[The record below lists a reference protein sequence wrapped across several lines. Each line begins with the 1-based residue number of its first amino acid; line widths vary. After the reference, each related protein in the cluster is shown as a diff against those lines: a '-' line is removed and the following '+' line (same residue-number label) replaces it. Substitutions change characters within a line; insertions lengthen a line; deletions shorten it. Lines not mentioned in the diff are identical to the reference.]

1 MNWRQSPHD
10 TPRFADSEVLTL
22 ALLQG
27 CLGVASL
34 KQTYRSVAANYRS
47 AFPRLC
53 SYQQWMA
60 RLHALTGM
68 IGALLQATT
77 QQLSSNAAFYLID
90 AKPIPVCHPVRHRRV
105 RLLRE
110 EGAWFGKT
118 SKGWFFGFKLH
129 VLRHI
134 DGRIV
139 NLVLT
144 PGNWMTGP
152 RRWPCWKVWRAASPS
167 AISATGVNN
176 EPRSGPRKQVCWFS
190 HALMPRRKSTC
201 WPRCGKASRPRFRSY
216 GTGFSTVSFR
226 VPGVVCGTRSNCRS
240 FTTISAMPTS
250 SLDNELRT
258 GVRSDLHEI
267 QGSSK

>member
-1 MNWRQSPHD
+1 LTELYAFVDDFLATDPNLLHWRQSPHAR
-10 TPRFADSEVLTL
+10 PSFADSEVLTL

-34 KQTYRSVAANYRS
+34 KQTYRLVAAHYRS

-60 RLHALTGM
+60 RWHALTGV

-77 QQLSSNAAFYLID
+77 QPLNGSAAFYLID

-129 VLRHI
+129 VLRHM
-134 DGRIV
+134 DGRMV

-144 PGNWMTGP
+144 PGNWDD
-152 RRWPCWKVWRAASPS
+152 RAPAL
-167 AISATGVNN
+167 ALLEGV
-176 EPRSGPRKQVCWFS
+176 EGGVTLGDLGYR
-190 HALMPRRKSTC
+190 
-201 WPRCGKASRPRFRSY
+201 GKARTAEWAEEAGMLVLTRADAPEKKYLLAQVRQGIETSFSQLWHRFLDRVFSRSWRGLWNTAQLKVIHY
-216 GTGFSTVSFR
+216 NLCHA
-226 VPGVVCGTRSNCRS
+226 GV
-240 FTTISAMPTS
+240 
-250 SLDNELRT
+250 L
-258 GVRSDLHEI
+258 
-267 QGSSK
+267 